1 MRSIHRKQDQG
12 SAPAPSTQHSFCCH
26 LIPVPHS
33 TQVAVTVGR
42 KWINERQA
50 PRLRAQHCFE
60 PDRRKKSKVF
70 SRQSTSREV
79 TLNSWKM
86 YSAVTSLVPRSGVII
101 EEEKEKKEKKTKKK
115 DPQNNNKTKK
125 NPKKNNNLN
134 STTSSDSNEQMFT
147 ASCCTR
153 FCVSHWRQLEQ
164 KWLICD
170 SVKAGGIYFC
180 SYELET
186 DDWLYTHSWW
196 VTGNRI
202 SSPDLLDLKS
212 KRYQITR
219 VTKQTTRAYIQ
230 RCTDL

>member
-70 SRQSTSREV
+70 SGQSTSREV
-79 TLNSWKM
+79 TLSSWKM
-86 YSAVTSLVPRSGVII
+86 YSAVTSLVPRSGVKI
-101 EEEKEKKEKKTKKK
+101 EEEKEKKKKEKKTPRTTTKRKEKK
-115 DPQNNNKTKK
+115 
-125 NPKKNNNLN
+125 NLN
-134 STTSSDSNEQMFT
+134 STTSSDSDSSNEQMFT

-164 KWLICD
+164 NWLICD

>member
-60 PDRRKKSKVF
+60 PDRRKKSEVF
-70 SRQSTSREV
+70 SGQSTSREV
-79 TLNSWKM
+79 TLRSWKCTVLLPPLFRE
-86 YSAVTSLVPRSGVII
+86 AAWKL
-101 EEEKEKKEKKTKKK
+101 KKK
-115 DPQNNNKTKK
+115 KKRIKKKIPPHPPRTTTKRK
-125 NPKKNNNLN
+125 NSKHPN
-134 STTSSDSNEQMFT
+134 STTSSDSDSSNEQMFT

-153 FCVSHWRQLEQ
+153 FCVSLWRQLEQ
-164 KWLICD
+164 NWLICD

-212 KRYQITR
+212 KRYEITR
-219 VTKQTTRAYIQ
+219 VTEQTTRAYIQ
-230 RCTDL
+230 RCTHL

>member
-70 SRQSTSREV
+70 SGQSTSREV
-79 TLNSWKM
+79 TLSSWKM
-86 YSAVTSLVPRSGVII
+86 YSAVTSLVPRSGVKI
-101 EEEKEKKEKKTKKK
+101 EEEKERKK
-115 DPQNNNKTKK
+115 DPQNNKTIFFFL
-125 NPKKNNNLN
+125 NLN
-134 STTSSDSNEQMFT
+134 STTSSDSDSSNEQMFT

-164 KWLICD
+164 NWLICD